1 VFLYPNSSISIIVE
15 VLERVAESDDKEA
28 AKFGGLFISLE
39 NNRQRLPRFHF
50 SSLADDN
57 SAASSSIERVAR
69 IPKDKGDDTP
79 SPIVLQ
85 GTQLVRK
92 FNSAVLDTIHILLA
106 VFRIESKNVDL
117 VLSMNIPLETV
128 EGKVDD
134 AKYQQAR
141 LDFDTAVKSLRILDF
156 GLFV

>member
-1 VFLYPNSSISIIVE
+1 M
-15 VLERVAESDDKEA
+15 
-28 AKFGGLFISLE
+28 
-39 NNRQRLPRFHF
+39 
-50 SSLADDN
+50 ADDN
-57 SAASSSIERVAR
+57 SATSNSIEKITR
-69 IPKDKGDDTP
+69 ISKEKRDDDP

-117 VLSMNIPLETV
+117 VLSMNIPLETA

-134 AKYQQAR
+134 AKYQQA
-141 LDFDTAVKSLRILDF
+141 LVDFDTAVKSLRIVDF